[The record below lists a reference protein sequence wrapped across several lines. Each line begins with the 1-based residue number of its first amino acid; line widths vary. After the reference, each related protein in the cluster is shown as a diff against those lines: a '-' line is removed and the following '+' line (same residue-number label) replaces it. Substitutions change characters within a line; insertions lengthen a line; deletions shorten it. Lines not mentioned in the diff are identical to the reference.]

1 MKRLAILIVLL
12 ATTASAQDI
21 YTMPRRYGTQT
32 PWQQPYGYRYRS
44 SYQPSMNYL
53 QPYHSSYYNGGYSPG
68 YYVPPTYQYHG
79 GGNYGGGNYGRWNR
93 SW

>member
-21 YTMPRRYGTQT
+21 YVMPRRYGIST
-32 PWQQPYGYRYRS
+32 PQNQPFGYRYRS
-44 SYQPSMNYL
+44 SYGPTMNYL
-53 QPYHSSYYNGGYSPG
+53 QPYYGSYYNGGYSPG

-79 GGNYGGGNYGRWNR
+79 GGNYGRWNR